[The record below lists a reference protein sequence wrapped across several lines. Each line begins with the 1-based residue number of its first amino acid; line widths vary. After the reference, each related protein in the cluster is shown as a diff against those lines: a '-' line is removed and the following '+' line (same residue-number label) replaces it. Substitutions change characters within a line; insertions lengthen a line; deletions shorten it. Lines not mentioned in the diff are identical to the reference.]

1 MPKELREAACGTRE
15 GGEAAGMCLVL
26 LCVCVCACACSHTVA
41 VHRMCTGWNASSL
54 HLKSK
59 CTEGLENSDPKVTSL
74 GVLWRQRLSLIYL
87 CDPESL
93 GSGLS
98 WFPGNGVWVSGGE
111 DCPSWD
117 GILQRGSLW
126 AHGPSGD

>member
-1 MPKELREAACGTRE
+1 MPKEFRKAACGTRE
-15 GGEAAGMCLVL
+15 GGEAAGLSSVAVC
-26 LCVCVCACACSHTVA
+26 LCVRRCACSHMVA
-41 VHRMCTGWNASSL
+41 VHRMCTGWHVSSL
-54 HLKSK
+54 HPKSK
-59 CTEGLENSDPKVTSL
+59 CTEGLENSDPKVTL
-74 GVLWRQRLSLIYL
+74 LRVLWRQRLSLIYL

-98 WFPGNGVWVSGGE
+98 RSSGNDVRVSGGE

-126 AHGPSGD
+126 AQGSSGD